1 MTPAAATTAA
11 SAVSKVEVLTL
22 QPPQKVDSLSDNE
35 DSDVS
40 GGQGDIQPVGH
51 DYVEEVRYTGEEKY
65 NFEPKASEK
74 RSDQFCSSSVSVHLL
89 PIIVFVFRSEM
100 MMAR

>member
-51 DYVEEVRYTGEEKY
+51 DYVEEVRYTGEEK
-65 NFEPKASEK
+65 
-74 RSDQFCSSSVSVHLL
+74 
-89 PIIVFVFRSEM
+89 
-100 MMAR
+100 